1 MNRKTQLFYNT
12 NEDSKFIT
20 FDNYAEALTGDILV
34 TNAKLYPSRFL
45 CVNLADLNKK
55 EFIRNYLENY
65 YENKLAFLRDN
76 LDSAENI
83 KNMNPLAYLIDAI
96 LAYKNGDDALKDMS
110 ELEVANDINSIF
122 TFVGNVVE
130 MDYNGTYTDI
140 ICTIEPS
147 GKKKPSFIL
156 EDIDVDKQITYK
168 YDYAAKED
176 DEETEEEN
184 PLILYGWRNEYNNG
198 SETIKKYLKNN
209 QVSEENSETQQR
221 NLIFDDNSNQYKYL
235 SKIKSFEFKDINN
248 DTTDDSDTTDM
259 IEFNMIIPLFDLQYI
274 DEISNSGD
282 LSSEIILD
290 GEHNIPLGI
299 YFCDEPVKLKKDENY
314 SANWSLMISMQFSAF
329 PYSFDI
335 VKKFNDSDVIKDAY
349 LTFAQIL
356 SKQANTLDL
365 INKYNEM
372 IASLKIKI
380 NALESTISNLATTS
394 TIDEL
399 TTSMNN
405 LNKTVDSK
413 ISEFDNRLNELKE
426 FIDATRLKWTI
437 KNNQ

>member
-20 FDNYAEALTGDILV
+20 FDNYAEALTGDLLV

-176 DEETEEEN
+176 DEETEDEN
-184 PLILYGWRNEYNNG
+184 PLILYWWRNEYNNG
-198 SETIKKYLKNN
+198 SKTIKKYLKNN

>member
-76 LDSAENI
+76 LDSVENI

-96 LAYKNGDDALKDMS
+96 LAYKNGDDALEDMS
-110 ELEVANDINSIF
+110 GLEEADDINSIF

-176 DEETEEEN
+176 DEETEDEN

-198 SETIKKYLKNN
+198 SETIKEYLKNN

-221 NLIFDDNSNQYKYL
+221 NLIFDDNANQYKYL

-282 LSSEIILD
+282 LSSEIVLD

>member
-1 MNRKTQLFYNT
+1 M
-12 NEDSKFIT
+12 
-20 FDNYAEALTGDILV
+20 
-34 TNAKLYPSRFL
+34 
-45 CVNLADLNKK
+45 
-55 EFIRNYLENY
+55 
-65 YENKLAFLRDN
+65 
-76 LDSAENI
+76 
-83 KNMNPLAYLIDAI
+83 
-96 LAYKNGDDALKDMS
+96 
-110 ELEVANDINSIF
+110 
-122 TFVGNVVE
+122 
-130 MDYNGTYTDI
+130 
-140 ICTIEPS
+140 
-147 GKKKPSFIL
+147 
-156 EDIDVDKQITYK
+156 
-168 YDYAAKED
+168 
-176 DEETEEEN
+176 
-184 PLILYGWRNEYNNG
+184 
-198 SETIKKYLKNN
+198 
-209 QVSEENSETQQR
+209 
-221 NLIFDDNSNQYKYL
+221 IFDDNSNQYKYL

>member
-12 NEDSKFIT
+12 DEDSKFIT
-20 FDNYAEALTGDILV
+20 FDNYTEALTGDILV

-45 CVNLADLNKK
+45 CVNISDLNKK

-65 YENKLAFLRDN
+65 YENKLAFLRDK
-76 LDSAENI
+76 LDSAEDI

-96 LAYKNGDDALKDMS
+96 LAYNNGDDSFENMS
-110 ELEVANDINSIF
+110 NLEKAKDINDIF

-147 GKKKPSFIL
+147 NKKKPSFIL
-156 EDIDVDKQITYK
+156 LEDIDDKDAIEYNYT
-168 YDYAAKED
+168 AKE
-176 DEETEEEN
+176 TNSEEN
-184 PLILYGWRNEYNNG
+184 DSGQSQNENSLILYGWRDEYNNG
-198 SETIKKYLKNN
+198 SQTIKEYLKKDSEN
-209 QVSEENSETQQR
+209 QPR
-221 NLIFDDNSNQYKYL
+221 NLIFDDNENRYNYL

-248 DTTDDSDTTDM
+248 DNAEDNTDT

-274 DEISNSGD
+274 DEISNSTD

-299 YFCDEPVKLKKDENY
+299 YFCDEPVKLKKEENF

-356 SKQANTLDL
+356 AKQANTLDL
-365 INKYNEM
+365 LNKYNEM
-372 IASLKIKI
+372 ISSLKIKI
-380 NALESTISNLATTS
+380 NSLESTISTLATTS

-405 LNKTVDSK
+405 LTNSVNTK
-413 ISEFDNRLNELKE
+413 ISEFDNRLDELQE
-426 FIDATRLKWTI
+426 FINATRLKWTI

>member
-45 CVNLADLNKK
+45 CVNLANLNKK

-76 LDSAENI
+76 LEHAKDI

-96 LAYKNGDDALKDMS
+96 LAYKNGGNALENIS
-110 ELEVANDINSIF
+110 GLENAEDINSIF

-147 GKKKPSFIL
+147 NKKKPSFIV
-156 EDIDVDKQITYK
+156 EDIDEDNQITYK
-168 YDYAAKED
+168 YNYKASENDED
-176 DEETEEEN
+176 TENEN

-198 SETIKKYLKNN
+198 SETIKEYLKN
-209 QVSEENSETQQR
+209 QFSEENSEAQQR
-221 NLIFDDNSNQYKYL
+221 DLIFDDNANQYNYL

-248 DTTDDSDTTDM
+248 DNTDSTDM

-274 DEISNSGD
+274 DEISNSTD

-314 SANWSLMISMQFSAF
+314 STNWSLMISMQFSAF

-335 VKKFNDSDVIKDAY
+335 VKNFNDSDVIKDAY

-405 LNKTVDSK
+405 LNKTVDNK

-426 FIDATRLKWTI
+426 FINATRLKWTI

>member
-96 LAYKNGDDALKDMS
+96 LAYKNGDNALEDMS
-110 ELEVANDINSIF
+110 GLEEADDINSIF

-176 DEETEEEN
+176 DEETEDEN

-198 SETIKKYLKNN
+198 SETIKEYLKNN

>member
-12 NEDSKFIT
+12 DEDSKFIT
-20 FDNYAEALTGDILV
+20 FDNYTEALTGDILV

-45 CVNLADLNKK
+45 CVNFPGLNKK

-65 YENKLAFLRDN
+65 YENKLAFLRDK
-76 LDSAENI
+76 LDSAEDI

-96 LAYKNGDDALKDMS
+96 LAYRYNGDDSFENMS
-110 ELEVANDINSIF
+110 GLEEANNINDIF

-156 EDIDVDKQITYK
+156 ESIDDLNTYP

-176 DEETEEEN
+176 DETEGEN

-198 SETIKKYLKNN
+198 SETIKEYLENN
-209 QVSEENSETQQR
+209 YVSEEDSENQQR
-221 NLIFDDNSNQYKYL
+221 NLIFDDNSNQYNYL
-235 SKIKSFEFKDINN
+235 SKIKSFEFEDA
-248 DTTDDSDTTDM
+248 DTDN

-274 DEISNSGD
+274 DEISNSTD

-299 YFCDEPVKLKKDENY
+299 YFCDETVKLKKEENY

-356 SKQANTLDL
+356 AKQANTLDL
-365 INKYNEM
+365 LNKYNEM
-372 IASLKIKI
+372 ISSLKIKI
-380 NALESTISNLATTS
+380 NALESTMSTLATTS

-405 LNKTVDSK
+405 LTNSVNTK
-413 ISEFDNRLNELKE
+413 ISEFDNRLDELQE
-426 FIDATRLKWTI
+426 FINATRLKWTI